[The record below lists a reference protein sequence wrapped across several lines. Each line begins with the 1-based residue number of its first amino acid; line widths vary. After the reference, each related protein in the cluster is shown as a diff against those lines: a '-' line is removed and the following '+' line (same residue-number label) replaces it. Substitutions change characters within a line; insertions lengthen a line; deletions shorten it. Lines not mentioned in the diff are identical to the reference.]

1 MQWFINLST
10 RTKLFLSFGLML
22 VFLAIVT
29 VTAYLTLMRLQESQ
43 EKLSGENFTFAL
55 DILEVRMIQ
64 AELRAEVISILNTKD
79 KAKQEKSLQQV
90 LERVKD
96 IEALMET
103 LLKLGEQR
111 PGSGTPGGLSEDP
124 SRIQRNP
131 AGSIPSDQGRENP
144 GG

>member
-111 PGSGTPGGLSEDP
+111 PRFWNSWRTIRRSESNTKKPGWKYSV
-124 SRIQRNP
+124 
-131 AGSIPSDQGRENP
+131 
-144 GG
+144 